1 MLYCTKHSGY
11 YTNEVLGGEE
21 SGEEEGEESGE
32 EEEEESGEEEE
43 ESGEE
48 VGGEAV
54 EVLVDLLQGADLLL
68 QLGQTHPGAVL
79 IPHPLGH
86 RAKVRG
92 Q

>member
-1 MLYCTKHSGY
+1 MRGF
-11 YTNEVLGGEE
+11 EE
-21 SGEEEGEESGE
+21 TGEGEKES
-32 EEEEESGEEEE
+32 EEESGEEEE

-79 IPHPLGH
+79 IPHPLGQ